1 MSSAYSNNYFFVGSK
16 FHFLVRLD
24 TLDIALETSYLV
36 YA

>member
-1 MSSAYSNNYFFVGSK
+1 MSSAYSNNYFFVGPK
-16 FHFLVRLD
+16 FHFLVSKQ